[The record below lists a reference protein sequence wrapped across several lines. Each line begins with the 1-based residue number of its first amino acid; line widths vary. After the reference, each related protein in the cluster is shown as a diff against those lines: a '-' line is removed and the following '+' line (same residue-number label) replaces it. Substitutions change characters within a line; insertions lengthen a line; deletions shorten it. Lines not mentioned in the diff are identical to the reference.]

1 MDDFDQVRSAE
12 QIAFDLAKALQF
24 SIGDLSSYRKGIVP
38 VGGCPTLLRKVVEP
52 LVKSAAVTLLPLFL
66 VAYYSSSSRHC
77 SLSEGLLSVFGSIG
91 HIQQLAETDGWFR
104 TVLYVVSGLVLLGL
118 GVYYATRIPL
128 DLLGDILG
136 KRVRMVEGRVSAREE
151 ETQVRGKRD
160 EVIVYHFDMK
170 DRTFDVPRPA
180 FQALD
185 SGGCYRVYYL
195 PRSRAL
201 IAMEP
206 SVLAKEAE
214 EKERKR
220 EAQPVIEGLI

>member
-24 SIGDLSSYRKGIVP
+24 SITDLPSYRKGIVP
-38 VGGCPTLLRKVVEP
+38 VVGCPTLLRKVVEP
-52 LVKSAAVTLLPLFL
+52 LLKSAAVTLLPLFSA
-66 VAYYSSSSRHC
+66 AYYTSSSRHC
-77 SLSEGLLSVFGSIG
+77 SVSEGLLIVFGSIG
-91 HIQQLAETDGWFR
+91 HVQQVAETDGWFR
-104 TVLYVVSGLVLLGL
+104 TVLYFVAGLVLLGL
-118 GVYYATRIPL
+118 GAYFATRIPL
-128 DLLGDILG
+128 DLLADILG
-136 KRVRMVEGRVSAREE
+136 KRVKMIEGRVSAREE
-151 ETQVRGKRD
+151 ETHVPGKRD

-185 SGGCYRVYYL
+185 SGGSYRVYYL

-201 IAMEP
+201 VAMEP

-220 EAQPVIEGLI
+220 EAQPVVEGLI

>member
-24 SIGDLSSYRKGIVP
+24 SIGDLSSYRQGIVP

-52 LVKSAAVTLLPLFL
+52 LLKSAALTLLPLFS
-66 VAYYSSSSRHC
+66 AAFYTSSSRHC
-77 SLSEGLLSVFGSIG
+77 SLSEGLVILFGSIG
-91 HIQQLAETDGWFR
+91 HIQQVAETDGWFR
-104 TVLYVVSGLVLLGL
+104 TVLYFVAGLVLLGL
-118 GVYYATRIPL
+118 GVYSATQIPL
-128 DLLGDILG
+128 DLFADILW

-151 ETQVRGKRD
+151 ETRVRGKRD
-160 EVIVYHFDMK
+160 EVIIYHFDMK
-170 DRTFDVPRPA
+170 DRTFPVPRSA
-180 FQALD
+180 FQAID
-185 SGGCYRVYYL
+185 SGGSYRVYYL

-201 IAMEP
+201 VALEP
-206 SVLAKEAE
+206 SVLAREAE